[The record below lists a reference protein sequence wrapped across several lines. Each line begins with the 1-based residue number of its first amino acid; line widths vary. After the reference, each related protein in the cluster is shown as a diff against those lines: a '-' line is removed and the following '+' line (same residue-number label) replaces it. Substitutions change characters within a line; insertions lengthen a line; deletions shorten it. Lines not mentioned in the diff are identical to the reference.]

1 MARNK
6 VDLRQVFLPQDSI
19 AFIVI
24 AIGLFIA
31 LFLDEMA
38 VRLIGV
44 CIAVLGGVALFM
56 MVSPRLTDLSVKRPP
71 RPTESPSFQSE
82 THVDPLKKSQVFD
95 RAAYQATFGAEDASG
110 EQVVDERQTA
120 LFPEMISE
128 AERRTH
134 EQAPSSADL
143 LDGTKE
149 LGDGAS
155 SVRIVSVRGPKKDRA
170 PEPPLTINSRAA
182 QRAAELQAV
191 AGGSPAEPAEQP
203 TSAAV
208 EPAPRAA
215 APTEPTIPAVVTE
228 EIQLSDDVIVR
239 PRSAD
244 SKPFV
249 PPPTPPAEEPI
260 NLPAEEPADESEAA
274 IASESDPLV
283 PAVAASA
290 AARPRV
296 TITLADEEASVPA
309 PAPVSHKRRR
319 SEISVSAFMA
329 DEDEEME
336 SSEEPRKEFDYLVN
350 RVLMVIR
357 SATIARTAAF
367 FWYNREKQQL
377 VLEAKITD
385 VEDHFTKKRKI
396 QVGHDVIS
404 QIAREGRPEI
414 LTQISPAAELDLL
427 PYYQFKAN
435 TASFVGVPVYFKGN
449 VVGVL
454 CADAAEEDAYTDVT
468 VGFFGHFTKLI
479 SGLVSSYTTKFDL
492 QQAAR
497 TLDAMRTFKS
507 FMDESSDTESDVVQA
522 LFETAIR
529 LMDVST
535 IGVCMFDRGKRIW
548 TIADARSVYSD
559 YQDLVGTPI
568 DLDQALIGE
577 CIKSGEVLTVTDPD
591 MVRVS
596 VDEYDLRG
604 GQLVCIPLRSARRT
618 YGALYIENSEASLSQ
633 QDISIG
639 EQIGDLAGDAL
650 ERIRSTEQL
659 QQGALLDVGTGLLN
673 KEGVERRLHEE
684 FARSMDYQVPLTVC
698 LVEIDGSIDASR
710 RQVVLDRIIERI
722 REQIRDYDVV
732 GRYNEQLIA
741 IGLVAYRAQ
750 EAQFWAENLRRE
762 IASTPIEVDGKR
774 ITSTI
779 SIGLA
784 EARPSESWESLIA
797 NATTALEASARQQN
811 KVTVFS

>member
-6 VDLRQVFLPQDSI
+6 VDLRQVFLPQDAI
-19 AFIVI
+19 AFVVI

-95 RAAYQATFGAEDASG
+95 RAAYQEKFGAEDASG

-120 LFPEMISE
+120 LFPEMINE

-134 EQAPSSADL
+134 EQAPSSPDL

-170 PEPPLTINSRAA
+170 AEPPLTINSRAA
-182 QRAAELQAV
+182 QRAAELQAM
-191 AGGSPAEPAEQP
+191 AGGSSAGTNESSAEPVSDP
-203 TSAAV
+203 T
-208 EPAPRAA
+208 PRST
-215 APTEPTIPAVVTE
+215 PPSEPTIPTVVTE

-239 PRSAD
+239 PRSSD

-249 PPPTPPAEEPI
+249 PPPTPPAEPRSDA
-260 NLPAEEPADESEAA
+260 PFEESAGDVDEADAA
-274 IASESDPLV
+274 V

-507 FMDESSDTESDVVQA
+507 IMDESSDTESDVVQA
-522 LFETAIR
+522 LFETAVR

-535 IGVCMFDRGKRIW
+535 IGVCMFDRTKRIW

-559 YQDLVGTPI
+559 YQELVGSPI

-591 MVRVS
+591 MIRVS
-596 VDEYDLRG
+596 ADEYSLRG

-633 QDISIG
+633 QDISIS

-673 KEGVERRLHEE
+673 KEGVERRLQEE

-698 LVEIDGSIDASR
+698 LVEIDGAFDATK
-710 RQVVLDRIIERI
+710 RQAVLDRIIERI
-722 REQIRDYDVV
+722 RQQIRDYDVV

-762 IASTPIEVDGKR
+762 IASTPIEVEGKR

-779 SIGLA
+779 SLGLA

-797 NATTALEASARQQN
+797 NATTALEASTRQQN